1 MSGSDESAD
10 AGERTLGFW
19 ATVSIGVGG
28 MVGGGIFAVLG
39 LAVSL
44 AQGGTPIAF
53 TVAGL
58 VALVTAYSYARLSVH
73 FQSQGGTVVF
83 VDRAFGRGLL
93 TGSLNTLLWTSY
105 VVMLALYSYAFGSYG
120 ATFFPNGGALVRHG
134 LITAGILVPTV
145 LNMLAASVVGKAETW
160 IVAIKITILT
170 VFVVVGA
177 FQVDPARLA
186 PSTWA
191 GPVHLIAGGM
201 IIFLA
206 YEGFELMAN
215 AAEDVRDPK
224 KTLPRAFF
232 TTVVFVIVLYVLVSL
247 VTVGS
252 MQLSDIIDAKDYA
265 LAEAARPSLG
275 SVGFEIIGVA
285 AMLSTFSAINA
296 TLYGAA
302 RLSYTI
308 AKEGELPEALEKK
321 VWNRPIEGLLV
332 TAVLSTALANLAD
345 LSSISM
351 MGSAGFLLVFAV
363 VNASAA
369 KLSKEIGAR
378 KSLAIGGVVA
388 CVAALGALVWQTI
401 ENHPM
406 HLLVLAGMLLL
417 SFLVELGYRELRDHE
432 LSL

>member
-1 MSGSDESAD
+1 MPKVSDSTDTE
-10 AGERTLGFW
+10 ERALGFW
-19 ATVSIGVGG
+19 STVAIGVGG

-39 LAVSL
+39 LAVAL
-44 AQGGTPIAF
+44 ARGGTPIAF
-53 TVAGL
+53 AVAGL

-83 VDRAFGRGLL
+83 IDRAFGRGLL
-93 TGSLNTLLWTSY
+93 TGSLNALLWTSY
-105 VVMLALYSYAFGSYG
+105 IVMLALYAFAFGSYG
-120 ATFFPNGGALVRHG
+120 ATFIPDGGPLVRHA

-145 LNMLAASVVGKAETW
+145 LNMLATGIVGRAETW
-160 IVAIKITILT
+160 IVGIKIAILT
-170 VFVVVGA
+170 VFVAVGA
-177 FQVDPARLA
+177 FQVDPSRLA
-186 PSTWA
+186 PGTWA
-191 GPVHLIAGGM
+191 GAVPLIAGGM

-215 AAEDVRDPK
+215 AAEDVREPER
-224 KTLPRAFF
+224 TLPRAFY
-232 TTVVFVIVLYVLVSL
+232 TTVLFVIVLYVLVSL

-252 MQLSDIIDAKDYA
+252 MPLSDIVAAKDYA

-275 SVGFEIIGVA
+275 AVGFTVIGVA

-308 AKEGELPEALEKK
+308 AKEGELPEVLEKK

-332 TAVLSTALANLAD
+332 TAVLSTVLANLGD

-363 VNASAA
+363 VNAAAA
-369 KLSKEIGAR
+369 KLSAEIGAR
-378 KSLAIGGVVA
+378 KSVAVVGA
-388 CVAALGALVWQTI
+388 CTCVVALGALVWQTV
-401 ENHPM
+401 ETHPT
-406 HLLVLAGMLLL
+406 HLLVLAGMLLS
-417 SFLVELGYRELRDHE
+417 SFSVELVYRELRGRK